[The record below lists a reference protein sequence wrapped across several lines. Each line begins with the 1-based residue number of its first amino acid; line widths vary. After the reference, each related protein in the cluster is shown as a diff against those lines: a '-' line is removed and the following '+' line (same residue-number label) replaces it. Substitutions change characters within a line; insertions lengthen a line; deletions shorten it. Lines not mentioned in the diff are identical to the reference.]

1 MKKQTFNLSL
11 GKITLI
17 FIALSVFLSAC
28 TRDDDDDTT
37 PTGIPVL
44 SSDITSAL
52 ILIDTM
58 PGVDYI
64 VDGCITVD
72 GVLLTVNP
80 NVTIQFKS
88 GGCITFADGG
98 ALKANGLDTAKITFE
113 GQQHTK
119 GFWKGLYF
127 ENSNSANNFLEHVII
142 TDAGGSTTNYR
153 NAALC
158 VGTTPTTGETA
169 SRIKLK
175 NVLISNS
182 LGYGMYVSKY
192 AIIDQIDNCT
202 ISGCDEAPVQLMAS
216 NCDVLDN
223 DNTFTGN
230 GDDYIEINGTMVQN
244 NTSLSDMDI
253 AKLNVPYAVFG
264 ELVAEHDVTVAA
276 GTQFIMMANSAIWS
290 NETGTFTATG
300 TSANRIVFSGKEH
313 TKGYWKGMVAQ
324 YDAHMTLGYCDIA
337 DAGNANNG
345 LSVPLSTIHG
355 AGLGTTVLNITNCN
369 ISNGLN
375 DGIAVNDP
383 QVVFNL
389 DIQTSNTFTGIDG
402 SNFVSY

>member
-1 MKKQTFNLSL
+1 MLNFLL
-11 GKITLI
+11 GKITLV

-28 TRDDDDDTT
+28 TRDDDDNPT
-37 PTGIPVL
+37 PSGIPVL
-44 SSDITSAL
+44 DSDISSAL
-52 ILIDTM
+52 TLIDTL

-64 VDGCITVD
+64 VDGCITVE
-72 GVLLTVNP
+72 GALLTVNP
-80 NVTIQFKS
+80 NVTVQFKS
-88 GGCITFADGG
+88 GGCITFANGG

-119 GFWKGLYF
+119 GFWRGIYF

-142 TDAGGSTTNYR
+142 TDAGGSTNNYR

-158 VGTTPTTGETA
+158 IGTTPTTGETA
-169 SRIKLK
+169 SRIRLK

-192 AIIDQIDNCT
+192 AIIDQMDDCT

-216 NCDVLDN
+216 NCGVLDN

-244 NTSLSDMDI
+244 NTSLDDMVI
-253 AKLNVPYAVFG
+253 AKLSVPYAVFG
-264 ELVAEHDVTVAA
+264 ELVAEHDVVIAA
-276 GTQFIMMANSAIWS
+276 GVQFIMKPNSALWA
-290 NETGTFTATG
+290 NEQGTLTAVG
-300 TSANRIVFSGKEH
+300 TSANRIIITGAEH
-313 TKGYWKGMVAQ
+313 TKGFWKGIIAQ
-324 YDAHMTLGYCDIA
+324 YDAHLTLGYCDIA

-355 AGLGTTVLNITNCN
+355 AGLGATLLNITNCN

-383 QVVFNL
+383 QVSFNA
-389 DIQTSNTFTGIDG
+389 DIQTSNTFSGIDG
-402 SNFVSY
+402 SNFVTY